1 MLISL
6 MKIKGVRMETD
17 IEKVV
22 SLLSEM
28 AEPRTVMKEPE
39 ASQNNLEKHF
49 TSGPI
54 EAV

>member
-39 ASQNNLEKHF
+39 AS
-49 TSGPI
+49 
-54 EAV
+54 